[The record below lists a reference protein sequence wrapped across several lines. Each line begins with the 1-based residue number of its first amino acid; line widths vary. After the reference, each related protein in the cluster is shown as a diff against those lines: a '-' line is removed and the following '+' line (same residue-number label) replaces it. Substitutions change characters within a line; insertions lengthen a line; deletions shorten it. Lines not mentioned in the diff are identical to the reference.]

1 MVRVLFWLYEK
12 EQNVFNFYS
21 NLLEECL
28 DGEHAVNLEELNMP
42 RSNLAELY
50 APFTEEEVWKTIRS
64 LPSDKASGPDG
75 FTGKFYNILN
85 LVSIWKRVESP
96 RHTLFV

>member
-12 EQNVFNFYS
+12 EQNVFNFHS

-28 DGEHAVNLEELNMP
+28 DREHAVNLEELNMP
-42 RSNLAELY
+42 RSDLAELY